1 MRKTILLIVIIL
13 CSPDM
18 GAQRVKE
25 LTDNGQFSTF
35 DDQRRPSRDSVGGSN
50 KEIPKGLKVWT
61 IDEQFGD
68 RFTAVI
74 DTMPHMYMNS
84 IFTAGTRGEYNILG
98 NLGSPRQNRI
108 FIDRQQPSQFS
119 FMEPYDYFI
128 TPVEQFHFTNT
139 LSPITNISFNTCG
152 NQTNGEDHIKALFAV
167 NAGKRIGIGFKFDY
181 LYGRGYYQNQGSS
194 HFNYT
199 MYGSYLG
206 DHYQA
211 HLLMSTNH
219 QKVSENGGI
228 TDDRYVTH
236 PEFFEDDFR
245 TDEIPVVLSSNWN
258 RNDNQHIFLSHRYSL
273 GFNRKVPMTEEE
285 IKAKKFAM
293 ESQKQNEARKK
304 MEEARKKAREEGE
317 DFDEKAFN
325 ENEKKFAG
333 RPADAKIMGAE
344 PVDTTKQDN
353 SHRIAVDGKA
363 AADSLLAKEQKAVE
377 DTSWLKNEFVPVT
390 SFIHTMKFDNY
401 RRVYQAYNTPADY
414 YLDTY
419 EFGDTFLGDSIYD
432 NMRHYELKNTF
443 AISLLEGFNKWAKAG
458 LKAFITSDLRHFT
471 IPDSIGSGRIG
482 SWRTTYN
489 EHNISVGGQL
499 SKTEGTLLHY
509 NAKAET
515 WLTGEDAGQIKIDGS
530 ADLNVKIL
538 GDTAQLAVKAYLY
551 RLNPTFF
558 QRHFHSKHA
567 WWDQDLEKETRSRLE
582 AALSY
587 QKTRTKI
594 RVAFDDIKNYTYLS
608 NQYTIT
614 EQYGRAGNKVAINQ
628 HTGNLSLLTLQLS
641 QDLTLGPINWE
652 SVVTYQK
659 SSNTSVLPVP
669 DINIYTNLFLRFM
682 VAKVLR
688 IDLGADARYFT
699 KYHAPDYSPLL
710 GQFVVQDNGDN
721 NTDVGGYPIINV
733 YANMHLKHTR
743 FFVMMT
749 HVNAGDG
756 GNRFFVPHYPLNGMI
771 LRLGLSWNFFN

>member
-1 MRKTILLIVIIL
+1 
-13 CSPDM
+13 
-18 GAQRVKE
+18 
-25 LTDNGQFSTF
+25 
-35 DDQRRPSRDSVGGSN
+35 
-50 KEIPKGLKVWT
+50 
-61 IDEQFGD
+61 
-68 RFTAVI
+68 
-74 DTMPHMYMNS
+74 MPHMFMNS

-119 FMEPYDYFI
+119 FMEPYDYFL

-353 SHRIAVDGKA
+353 SHRIAVDGKE
-363 AADSLLAKEQKAVE
+363 AADSLLAKEQKVAE

-401 RRVYQAYNTPADY
+401 RRVYQTYNTPADY

-458 LKAFITSDLRHFT
+458 LKAFIT
-471 IPDSIGSGRIG
+471 
-482 SWRTTYN
+482 
-489 EHNISVGGQL
+489 
-499 SKTEGTLLHY
+499 
-509 NAKAET
+509 
-515 WLTGEDAGQIKIDGS
+515 
-530 ADLNVKIL
+530 
-538 GDTAQLAVKAYLY
+538 
-551 RLNPTFF
+551 
-558 QRHFHSKHA
+558 
-567 WWDQDLEKETRSRLE
+567 
-582 AALSY
+582 
-587 QKTRTKI
+587 
-594 RVAFDDIKNYTYLS
+594 
-608 NQYTIT
+608 
-614 EQYGRAGNKVAINQ
+614 
-628 HTGNLSLLTLQLS
+628 
-641 QDLTLGPINWE
+641 
-652 SVVTYQK
+652 
-659 SSNTSVLPVP
+659 
-669 DINIYTNLFLRFM
+669 
-682 VAKVLR
+682 
-688 IDLGADARYFT
+688 
-699 KYHAPDYSPLL
+699 
-710 GQFVVQDNGDN
+710 
-721 NTDVGGYPIINV
+721 
-733 YANMHLKHTR
+733 
-743 FFVMMT
+743 
-749 HVNAGDG
+749 
-756 GNRFFVPHYPLNGMI
+756 
-771 LRLGLSWNFFN
+771 